1 MGSVW
6 AVVVAAGQGRRMG
19 KGVNKQLLFLAGRPV
34 LAHSLAVFEAASCIE
49 GFVLV
54 VSASDVG
61 RFYKLAKEQWGCH
74 KLRDVVCGGEY
85 RQDSVWE
92 GLCTLPSHT
101 QTVLVHD
108 GARPLICVEQV
119 EKVIAAAVQWNA
131 VSLAVPVKDTIKES
145 TPDSF
150 VVRTLARKSLWLTQT
165 PQAFSYS
172 LLLEAHCRARQTH
185 TMATDDAA
193 LVEAMGYRVK
203 LVEGSYSNIKITTP
217 EDLAVAEALWQI
229 KNRS

>member
-1 MGSVW
+1 LGSVW
-6 AVVVAAGQGRRMG
+6 AVVVAAGQSRRMS
-19 KGVNKQLLFLAGRPV
+19 KGINKQLLPLAGRPV
-34 LAHSLAVFEAASCIE
+34 LAHSLAVLEAVSCLE

-54 VSASDVG
+54 VSAPDVA
-61 RFYKLAKEQWGCH
+61 RFHQLAKEKWGCC
-74 KLRDVVCGGEY
+74 KLSNVVHGGDR

-92 GLCTLPSHT
+92 GLCALPSNT

-108 GARPLICVEQV
+108 GARPLVCVEQV
-119 EKVIAAAVQWNA
+119 EKVVSEAVRWGA

-145 TPDSF
+145 SPDGF
-150 VVRTLARKSLWLTQT
+150 VVRTLARESLWLTQT

-172 LLLEAHCRARQTH
+172 LLIDAHCRARQNH
-185 TMATDDAA
+185 TVVTDDAA

-229 KNRS
+229 KNQS